1 MQRGTT
7 FAMEGQTDAQL
18 VTLARAGDASAFC
31 QLVERSQVI
40 ASVMAF
46 RLIADRETIREVIQ
60 EATLQAFLSLD
71 RLRDTT
77 RFKPWF
83 YGIVLNVC
91 RTWLREHNT
100 RTLSLEAL
108 TTEWQTATQSPLLV
122 APDPHEQVE
131 EQELRQLVQ
140 ETVRGLSPNTSSV
153 IWLFYYEQLSIQ
165 EIAARLDISLSAV
178 RNRLHNGRNELRR
191 QLQIAYPDIVQ
202 RKPSTPGKRR
212 RKTMIQVTL
221 AQIVPRTHYAIVVL
235 LDAQGQRVLPL
246 WLRRKEDYWLVQ
258 RFRASSQE
266 EMLPAESSTVDFMD
280 QLLDAIRDTIEEVR
294 IEVLQDELL
303 YAAVRLRGASTPH
316 EIETRIGMGLTVAL
330 RVQCPIVVPERV
342 MKTLGMPLPEGETQ
356 DQKLALLVQTLEK
369 HLPPSL
375 LITHTLR
382 VTKHP
387 QNLDFR
393 EGTQGWHFEGSQGPF
408 PHFDYGI
415 DPSITHQGHASLSL
429 KTKEGVSKANGDLR
443 QTFQADT
450 YRGKRLRLSGYLKT
464 ENVGGTGLWIAVEGL
479 NEMLRTAD
487 MQERPIRGTQ
497 EWTRRELE
505 VEVPA
510 ESISIAMGL
519 RVFGT
524 GQVWLAD
531 IDLEVVGEDVP
542 STVSQ

>member
-1 MQRGTT
+1 
-7 FAMEGQTDAQL
+7 MEGQTDAQL

-122 APDPHEQVE
+122 APDPHELVE
-131 EQELRQLVQ
+131 EQELRRLVQ

-178 RNRLHNGRNELRR
+178 RNRLHKGRNELRR
-191 QLQIAYPDIVQ
+191 QLQIAYPDMVQ
-202 RKPSTPGKRR
+202 RKPST
-212 RKTMIQVTL
+212 Q
-221 AQIVPRTHYAIVVL
+221 
-235 LDAQGQRVLPL
+235 
-246 WLRRKEDYWLVQ
+246 
-258 RFRASSQE
+258 
-266 EMLPAESSTVDFMD
+266 
-280 QLLDAIRDTIEEVR
+280 
-294 IEVLQDELL
+294 
-303 YAAVRLRGASTPH
+303 
-316 EIETRIGMGLTVAL
+316 
-330 RVQCPIVVPERV
+330 
-342 MKTLGMPLPEGETQ
+342 
-356 DQKLALLVQTLEK
+356 
-369 HLPPSL
+369 
-375 LITHTLR
+375 
-382 VTKHP
+382 
-387 QNLDFR
+387 
-393 EGTQGWHFEGSQGPF
+393 
-408 PHFDYGI
+408 
-415 DPSITHQGHASLSL
+415 
-429 KTKEGVSKANGDLR
+429 
-443 QTFQADT
+443 
-450 YRGKRLRLSGYLKT
+450 
-464 ENVGGTGLWIAVEGL
+464 
-479 NEMLRTAD
+479 
-487 MQERPIRGTQ
+487 RPIRGTQ
-497 EWTRRELE
+497 EWTRCELE
-505 VEVPA
+505 VEVPG

-531 IDLEVVGEDVP
+531 IDLDVVGEDLA
-542 STVSQ
+542 STALQ